1 MTDIPKAPARKSPKV
16 AYINF
21 DQCTGCEACIAV
33 APHPDCISR
42 VRVEPQVS
50 SCEVVEE
57 KCTGCTL
64 CMKICPWDAIIMI
77 PRGSSDRVVKADTPT
92 GIKAGS

>member
-1 MTDIPKAPARKSPKV
+1 MPETFKAPSKRSPRV
-16 AYINF
+16 AFINY

-33 APHPDCISR
+33 APHPDCI
-42 VRVEPQVS
+42 VRTEFLPEAS
-50 SCEVVEE
+50 SCDVVED

-77 PRGSSDRVVKADTPT
+77 PRGSKEKVVKADTST
-92 GIKAGS
+92 GVRSA